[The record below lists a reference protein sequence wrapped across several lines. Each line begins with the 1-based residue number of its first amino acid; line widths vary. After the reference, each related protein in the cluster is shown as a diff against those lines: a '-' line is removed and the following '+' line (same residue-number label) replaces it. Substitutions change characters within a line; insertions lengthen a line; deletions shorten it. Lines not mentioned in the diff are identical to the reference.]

1 MQKPESLRKLLLATV
16 PGLGQNPER
25 LALFIDK
32 GEIHGAH
39 GRSLS
44 FEYRFTLNLV
54 IESYAGDM
62 DALMVPVLA
71 WISENQHE
79 LIGGPDAQP
88 FRFEAELLDDE
99 SRDISI
105 FIDLREAVMV
115 VPREGGGFGVKP
127 APIISPASR
136 NRFDGVPS
144 CTKLWQLFLNETLV
158 AQTSDPAFQP

>member
-25 LALFIDK
+25 VAVFIDK
-32 GEIHGAH
+32 GEIHGGH

-62 DALMVPVLA
+62 DALIVPVLA
-71 WISENQHE
+71 WISENQPE

-88 FRFEAELLDDE
+88 FRYEAEILDDE
-99 SRDISI
+99 SRDVSI
-105 FIDLREAVMV
+105 FIDLREAVIV

-127 APIISPASR
+127 APIISPAAR
-136 NRFDGVPS
+136 DRFDGVPS
-144 CTKLWQLFLNETLV
+144 CTKLWQLFLNDTLV